1 MQSSER
7 IAALIAEHVPG
18 PGRIATLPGPGSSA
32 PPPLPKM
39 PRQRARS
46 PLSQAIDVT
55 ADAHADDD
63 DGRVLGG
70 GERFAFLRTEWSK
83 WRSRLTQL
91 PWPRRELSV
100 RVGIAVVSLGL
111 GLLLGSRPWQ
121 SPAPTSKARISSA
134 LARRNAHSGDLPTKP
149 ATRAALTTAG
159 AGVASSPE
167 HSAHSRAPGKPR
179 QLSPVRIQASV
190 ERGHKVQG
198 GAVERKSSAKH
209 GGQPS
214 RVDEMTTRSGEGRR

>member
-7 IAALIAEHVPG
+7 IAALIAQHVPG
-18 PGRIATLPGPGSSA
+18 PGRIATLPGPGSGA

-39 PRQRARS
+39 PRLRARS
-46 PLSQAIDVT
+46 PLSQAVDVT
-55 ADAHADDD
+55 ADAVADDD

-91 PWPRRELSV
+91 RWPRRELSV

-121 SPAPTSKARISSA
+121 SPALTSKARIPSA
-134 LARRNAHSGDLPTKP
+134 LDRRNARSTDLPTKP
-149 ATRAALTTAG
+149 AARAALTTAG
-159 AGVASSPE
+159 VASAIEQSP
-167 HSAHSRAPGKPR
+167 HSRALGKPR
-179 QLSPVRIQASV
+179 QISPVRIQASAQ
-190 ERGHKVQG
+190 RGHKVQG
-198 GAVERKSSAKH
+198 GAVKHKSSAKH
-209 GGQPS
+209 WGQPS
-214 RVDEMTTRSGEGRR
+214 RVDEMTPRSGEGRR